1 MEKYKISDFAE
12 NTKIYT
18 TEMVKVF
25 SNITG
30 DVNPIHLDPEF
41 SSNYIFKKPIVHGLL
56 VASQISELIA
66 NVMPGPGSVYISQNL
81 NFKAPVFH
89 NDKITCRVE
98 IIKIIIEKNI
108 IELSTICKNSDG
120 LIIID
125 GIATIKII

>member
-1 MEKYKISDFAE
+1 MEKYKIGDFAE
-12 NTKIYT
+12 SSKIYT

-41 SSNYIFKKPIVHGLL
+41 SKNYIFKKPIVHGLL

-66 NVMPGPGSVYISQNL
+66 NVMPGPGSVYMAQNL
-81 NFKAPVFH
+81 IFKAPVFH
-89 NDKITCRVE
+89 NDEIICRVE
-98 IIKIIIEKNI
+98 IIKIILEKNI
-108 IELSTICKNSDG
+108 IELSTICTNSEK

-125 GIATIKII
+125 GVATIKII